1 MEARHDLGKRQ
12 AGVDR
17 TRAAVLTAARELVA
31 AGGGS
36 TLSVGAVARR
46 AGVSRLTIYNRFG
59 SRSELLRAVAGE
71 AHRRTA
77 AAPAPGSGGEDPR
90 QQLRDRIASACANWS
105 SDPALFRALPAVTSA
120 GDPAASKDRA
130 LAERLASA
138 DQLRPG
144 CSLKEA
150 EDVIGALTA
159 FEVFDRLYQDGR
171 RSSQAVADILMRL
184 AGAILSSPS

>member
-1 MEARHDLGKRQ
+1 MLVEARHDLGKRQ

-17 TRAAVLTAARELVA
+17 TRAAVLAAARELVA
-31 AGGGS
+31 SGGGS
-36 TLSVGAVARR
+36 NLSVGAVARR

-71 AHRRTA
+71 AHRQALPR
-77 AAPAPGSGGEDPR
+77 PGAGTDDPR
-90 QQLRDRIASACANWS
+90 QELRDRITTACATWS
-105 SDPALFRALPAVTSA
+105 SDPALFRALPAVTSTS
-120 GDPAASKDRA
+120 DPAAIKDRA
-130 LAERLASA
+130 LAEKLAAA

-150 EDVIGALTA
+150 EDVIGALTSFA
-159 FEVFDRLYQDGR
+159 VFDRLHQDGR
-171 RSSQAVADILMRL
+171 RSSAAVAEILMRL

>member
-36 TLSVGAVARR
+36 NLSVGAVARR

-77 AAPAPGSGGEDPR
+77 PSAGANAEDPR

-105 SDPALFRALPAVTSA
+105 S
-120 GDPAASKDRA
+120 
-130 LAERLASA
+130 
-138 DQLRPG
+138 
-144 CSLKEA
+144 
-150 EDVIGALTA
+150 
-159 FEVFDRLYQDGR
+159 
-171 RSSQAVADILMRL
+171 
-184 AGAILSSPS
+184 

>member
-1 MEARHDLGKRQ
+1 VEARHDLGKRQ

-36 TLSVGAVARR
+36 SLSVGAVARR

-71 AHRRTA
+71 AHRRTG
-77 AAPAPGSGGEDPR
+77 AAPAAAGDFEDPR
-90 QQLRDRIASACANWS
+90 QQLRQRVASACASWA

-120 GDPAASKDRA
+120 VDPAALKDRA

-150 EDVIGALTA
+150 EDVIGALTS

-171 RSSQAVADILMRL
+171 RSSAAVADILMRL
-184 AGAILSSPS
+184 AGAILSPAS

>member
-17 TRAAVLTAARELVA
+17 TRAAVLAAARELVA

-36 TLSVGAVARR
+36 NLSVGAVARR

-71 AHRRTA
+71 AHRRTLP
-77 AAPAPGSGGEDPR
+77 PAVRGTEDPR
-90 QQLRDRIASACANWS
+90 QELRDRIAAACATWS
-105 SDPALFRALPAVTSA
+105 SDPALFRALPAVTSG
-120 GDPAASKDRA
+120 GDPAALKDRA
-130 LAERLASA
+130 LAERLAAA

-150 EDVIGALTA
+150 EDVIGALTSFA
-159 FEVFDRLYQDGR
+159 VFDRLHQDGR
-171 RSSQAVADILMRL
+171 RSPAAVVEILMRL
-184 AGAILSSPS
+184 GGAILSPTS